1 MVNYHP
7 DKQTNQLNLKR
18 LQISF
23 AYFINYMMCKTLE
36 NKRKKNKV
44 IQHHR
49 TFLQNLYIHFNV
61 LKADKEFRK
70 Y

>member
-36 NKRKKNKV
+36 NKRKKQSHTTSQD
-44 IQHHR
+44 ISAEFIH
-49 TFLQNLYIHFNV
+49 TFQR
-61 LKADKEFRK
+61 AEG
-70 Y
+70 